1 MSKLAII
8 SRPDQGVLIDM
19 SACQSMADAV
29 EQLNASLQVSNKFLQ
44 GQAVDINL
52 GQLRLNQTEL
62 MQILA
67 LIARL
72 GVQPREVLT
81 FDPQTRAILET
92 RRYSNIVNP
101 GSEPE
106 GSPQAITPTP
116 QILPAVPSVQDAT
129 ITQETTLPTP
139 PTVQTTSVHQLPT
152 LNVTFAPA
160 QEGSAEADSPGTVT
174 VDTTADRIVMV
185 EDDED
190 ATVPAP
196 PAVVE
201 QGTVTR
207 EEPSGPPATLHVR
220 QNLRSGQAIST
231 PGNLVLIGD
240 VNAGAEVIAGGDIT
254 VWGALRGIA
263 HAGVGGNNEA
273 EIRAL
278 KLDPIQIRIGNA
290 IARSPDQSHIRPGV
304 VPGPEAARLVDGQI
318 RITRSYFE

>member
-1 MSKLAII
+1 VLA
-8 SRPDQGVLIDM
+8 
-19 SACQSMADAV
+19 
-29 EQLNASLQVSNKFLQ
+29 
-44 GQAVDINL
+44 
-52 GQLRLNQTEL
+52 
-62 MQILA
+62 
-67 LIARL
+67 
-72 GVQPREVLT
+72 
-81 FDPQTRAILET
+81 FDPPTRAILDA
-92 RRYSNIVNP
+92 RRYANIANP
-101 GSEPE
+101 DSEPE
-106 GSPQAITPTP
+106 RPARAVAPP
-116 QILPAVPSVQDAT
+116 AQILPATPSVQEAT
-129 ITQETTLPTP
+129 TTQETTLPTP

-152 LNVTFAPA
+152 LNVTFAPVPD
-160 QEGSAEADSPGTVT
+160 GSSAEADSPGTVT

-185 EDDED
+185 EDDSDAED
-190 ATVPAP
+190 EAP
-196 PAVVE
+196 PAASEQATVNRE
-201 QGTVTR
+201 EEAGPQGTM
-207 EEPSGPPATLHVR
+207 HVR